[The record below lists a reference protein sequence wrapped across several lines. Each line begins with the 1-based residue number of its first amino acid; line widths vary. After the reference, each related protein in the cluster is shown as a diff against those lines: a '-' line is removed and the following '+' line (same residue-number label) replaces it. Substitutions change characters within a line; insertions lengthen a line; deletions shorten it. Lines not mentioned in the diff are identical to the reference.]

1 MEHSSHQVTSTPEW
15 DEWIREL
22 EAAFAPYPAF
32 VREVSE
38 HLRVITEES
47 ASARPVRKLEKPV
60 LAERRILLIDD
71 AELNRV
77 LMSHYLKGLPVKM
90 EFASTLERALDLCAQ
105 HSFDALVVDFEL
117 KGHTPET
124 LISAL
129 RGASNARLMALSSME
144 YSLEAE
150 EQALELGF
158 QGYLSRGLSR
168 QDLLGRLSSALW
180 GS

>member
-38 HLRVITEES
+38 HLRVLTQ
-47 ASARPVRKLEKPV
+47 KPV

-71 AELNRV
+71 AELSRV